1 MEILKNKKIL
11 SIIIGL
17 FLILAVAGWI
27 AAGIQ
32 KSKADRSRG
41 EVDALGRKIEEMK
54 AKSVESDRAWGEKF
68 GELEKKYAE
77 AEKRRRKA
85 VSEFSGWKPSV
96 NPPPGT
102 VREMVRRFG
111 VAGIKAMPRRSE
123 E

>member
-1 MEILKNKKIL
+1 MEILKNKKVL

-32 KSKADRSRG
+32 KSRADRSRG
-41 EVDALGRKIEEMK
+41 EVDALGKKIEEMK
-54 AKSVESDRAWGEKF
+54 AENLESDRAWKDKLYEA
-68 GELEKKYAE
+68 EKKYAE

-85 VSEFSGWKPSV
+85 ASEFSGWKPSV

-111 VAGIKAMPRRSE
+111 VAGIKAMPRGTDR
-123 E
+123 

>member
-1 MEILKNKKIL
+1 MEILKNKKVL

-32 KSKADRSRG
+32 KSRADRSRG

-77 AEKRRRKA
+77 AEKRRKEA
-85 VSEFSGWKPSV
+85 AAEFSKWKPAGSS
-96 NPPPGT
+96 PPRSTDEIVKRFKNSG
-102 VREMVRRFG
+102 VR
-111 VAGIKAMPRRSE
+111 AIPRGAVK
-123 E
+123 